1 MTTAAAHDPQI
12 GPVPAEQ
19 QAEALRFV
27 FSRLAERD
35 RRRQL
40 ETFLTAAPG
49 TEVCLSGLLGAS
61 RHGRLVGAV
70 LSQIQPGKTAVLWP
84 PRIIGGEPAAT
95 AASLLE
101 TACQRLAREQIYMVQ
116 ALLETDASP
125 DAAVLLEGGF
135 ERLAKLFY
143 LVSPEVEFPS
153 QPPWGSLDFEHYSPA
168 NHPRLA
174 GVVEATYGQTLDCP
188 RLNGVR
194 QIEDVLAGYRATG
207 VFDPERWLIVRHD
220 GRDVGCLLLAD
231 HPKDGNYE
239 LVYMGLAAS
248 VRGRGWGM
256 DIARQAQWRTRQA
269 GRTRLVLA
277 VDTANQPALR
287 IYTAVGFRVWD
298 RRSAYV
304 KVFPSSGS

>member
-1 MTTAAAHDPQI
+1 MNPAAAHDPQI
-12 GPVPAEQ
+12 GPVSPER
-19 QAEALRFV
+19 QAEALRLV
-27 FSRLAERD
+27 FSRLAEGD
-35 RRRQL
+35 RQRQL
-40 ETFLTAAPG
+40 ETFLAAAPG
-49 TEVCLSGLLGAS
+49 AELSLSGLLGAS

-70 LSQIQPGKTAVLWP
+70 FSQIQPGRTAVLWP
-84 PRIIGGEPAAT
+84 PRTVVGESAAT
-95 AASLLE
+95 AARLLE
-101 TACQRLAREQIYMVQ
+101 TACQRLARQQICMVQ

-125 DAAVLLEGGF
+125 DAATLLAGGF
-135 ERLAKLFY
+135 DRLAKLFY

-153 QPPWGSLDFEHYSPA
+153 QPPVGSLDFEYYSPA
-168 NHPRLA
+168 NHPRLVR
-174 GVVEATYGQTLDCP
+174 VVEATYGRTLDCP

-248 VRGRGWGM
+248 VRGRRWGM

-269 GRTRLVLA
+269 GRARLVLA
-277 VDTANQPALR
+277 VDTANQPALK
-287 IYTAVGFRVWD
+287 IYTTVGFRAWD

-304 KVFPSSGS
+304 KVFRSGGS